1 MVTYKCCHFLFGNAE
16 VPALMADTILPPV
29 TAVREG
35 ANVTL
40 QCLPIMTYPAP
51 NITWLADGMV
61 AQVSSVNFTIAMV
74 NESNE
79 IVYQCLMEATFV
91 PSTNSIGLPPSVSF
105 ITTTVIDC
113 KSNSMHVYCNT
124 LCSVISVMLPRGPN
138 SHCVHIVIQLHY
150 HYCEPTV
157 YYACIFNHVLKATL
171 PTNDTDAL

>member
-1 MVTYKCCHFLFGNAE
+1 
-16 VPALMADTILPPV
+16 MADTILPPV

-40 QCLPIMTYPAP
+40 RCLPIMTYTLYPAP

-61 AQVSSVNFTIAMV
+61 AQVSSGNFTIAMV

-79 IVYQCLMEATFV
+79 IVYQCLVEATFV

-113 KSNSMHVYCNT
+113 KSNFICT
-124 LCSVISVMLPRGPN
+124 L
-138 SHCVHIVIQLHY
+138 
-150 HYCEPTV
+150 
-157 YYACIFNHVLKATL
+157 
-171 PTNDTDAL
+171 